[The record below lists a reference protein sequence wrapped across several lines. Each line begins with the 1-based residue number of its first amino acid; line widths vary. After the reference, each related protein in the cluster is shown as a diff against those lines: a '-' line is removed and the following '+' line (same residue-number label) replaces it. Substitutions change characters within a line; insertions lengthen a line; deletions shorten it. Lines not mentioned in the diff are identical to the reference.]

1 MSPHSHL
8 ATEGLHGASR
18 AQAGSLEGDD
28 RQEERLRRHYL
39 TSRSVASAPIAI
51 LLGIVVIVAVVLP
64 TILLGAQDPG
74 ILSFAAPAASKHR
87 VVHAA
92 TTAARTARKQEPR
105 RATPKTGHSGRISAA
120 VYASHAKTI
129 HVKHPASTKHHAA
142 KHKAR
147 HNTVHRAPNPKPQ
160 KRQAHAHKKSNLHG
174 KAKK

>member
-1 MSPHSHL
+1 MEPL
-8 ATEGLHGASR
+8 EREPGRSR
-18 AQAGSLEGDD
+18 VMIARRNVG
-28 RQEERLRRHYL
+28 RHYL

-87 VVHAA
+87 VVHA
-92 TTAARTARKQEPR
+92 TTTVARTARKQEPR
-105 RATPKTGHSGRISAA
+105 GARPKTRRSERISAA
-120 VYASHAKTI
+120 VYASPAKTI
-129 HVKHPASTKHHAA
+129 HLKHTASTKHAA

-147 HNTVHRAPNPKPQ
+147 HNAVHRAPKPKPQ
-160 KRQAHAHKKSNLHG
+160 KRQTHAHKKSKPHG